1 MSDKETR
8 TVAGR
13 VERQKRDDA
22 LPTLTGY
29 AAVFG
34 EEAVIGGGFRE
45 VIAPTAFT
53 AALARPDDVRAQF
66 NHDSNRLLGRT
77 TAGTLRLSVDDRGL
91 RYEIDLPKTS
101 YATDLAE
108 SVDRGDVSQS
118 SFMFE
123 VDKEQWTYPAKES
136 SDLPLRRIDSVKLYD
151 VAPVTFPAYQG
162 TSVSA
167 RALEQA
173 KEGRTVVPP
182 QPDPAI
188 ALTLEALAL
197 DEVEG

>member
-8 TVAGR
+8 TVAGL
-13 VERQKRDDA
+13 VERQKREDA

-45 VIAPTAFT
+45 VIAPTAFA
-53 AALARPDDVRAQF
+53 AALDRPDDVRAQF

-77 TAGTLRLSVDDRGL
+77 TAGTLRLTVDKQGL
-91 RYEIDLPKTS
+91 RYEIDLPDTS
-101 YATDLAE
+101 YARDLAA
-108 SVDRGDVSQS
+108 SVERGDVSQS

-123 VDKEQWTYPAKES
+123 VEKDQWTYPTKGS
-136 SDLPLRRIDSVKLYD
+136 TDLPLRRIDAVKLYD

-167 RALEQA
+167 RALELAHESQ
-173 KEGRTVVPP
+173 VVAPV
-182 QPDPAI
+182 PDPAI

-197 DEVEG
+197 DELDG